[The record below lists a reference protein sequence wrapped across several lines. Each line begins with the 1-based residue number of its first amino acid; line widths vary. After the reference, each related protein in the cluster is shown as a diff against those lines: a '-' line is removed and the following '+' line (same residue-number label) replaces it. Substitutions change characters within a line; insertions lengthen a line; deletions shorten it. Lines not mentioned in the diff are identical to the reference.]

1 MISYGDMNIPSR
13 SDHLWRYTPWSR
25 VHPTKIDEIP
35 QADSVKFSQGKP
47 SVSQPSDEIARAFL
61 HEIVNGANSISL
73 SEGDEVNLD
82 VRCSGHLCAGEL
94 HVQVSG
100 NATLIL
106 RLSGEPGWAGLRI
119 IGEIA
124 DNSFLS
130 LALINDLESDAKVL
144 RVEDWVVGRDS
155 SFEFATLSSGGF
167 QVKTDIRVDLSAHG
181 SEVRG
186 GIAVHGHGMRHDDH
200 HIEIDHSIGNTNS
213 SLVMHAACG
222 DSSHSV
228 GTGILTIAEGAD
240 GSDAGQLF
248 RNLLLSEKARAEAI
262 PELEVLA
269 DDVKAAHGAASAP
282 VDFEQIHY
290 LCSRGLSPSE
300 AEGLIIEGFLM
311 DAFRQVKSKSILDT
325 LRTRLLVHLECLIKS

>member
-1 MISYGDMNIPSR
+1 MISYSDMKIPSR
-13 SDHLWRYTPWSR
+13 SNHLWRYTPWNR
-25 VHPTKIDEIP
+25 VHPSSVDEIP
-35 QADSVKFSQGKP
+35 KADSIRFSQGEATA
-47 SVSQPSDEIARAFL
+47 SHPSDEIARAFL
-61 HEIVNGANSISL
+61 HEVVSGANLVTL
-73 SEGDEVNLD
+73 SDGDEMNLD

-94 HVQVSG
+94 HVEVSG

-119 IGEIA
+119 KGKIA
-124 DNSFLS
+124 DNSCLS

-144 RVEDWVVGRDS
+144 RVEDWIVGRDS
-155 SFEFATLSSGGF
+155 TFEFATLSSGGF
-167 QVKTDIRVDLSAHG
+167 QIKTDLRVDLSARG

-200 HIEIDHSIGNTNS
+200 HIELTHSIGNTNS

-222 DSSHSV
+222 DSSHSI

-282 VDFEQIHY
+282 IDSEQIHY
-290 LCSRGLSPSE
+290 LSSRGLSPLE
-300 AEGLIIEGFLM
+300 AEGMIIEGFLM
-311 DAFRQVKSKSILDT
+311 DAFREVKNKSILNV
-325 LRTRLLVHLECLIKS
+325 LRTRLLVHLECLIKG

>member
-1 MISYGDMNIPSR
+1 MISYSDMKTPPR
-13 SDHLWRYTPWSR
+13 SNHLWRYTPWKR
-25 VHPTKIDEIP
+25 VHPSTVDEIP
-35 QADSVKFSQGKP
+35 QADSIQFSQGEA
-47 SVSQPSDEIARAFL
+47 SVSHPSDEIARAFL
-61 HEIVNGANSISL
+61 HEIVNGASMISL
-73 SEGDEVNLD
+73 SDGDEVDLD
-82 VRCSGHLCAGEL
+82 IRCSGHLCAGEL

-100 NATLIL
+100 HATLKL

-124 DNSFLS
+124 DNSSLS

-144 RVEDWVVGRDS
+144 RVEDWIVGRDS
-155 SFEFATLSSGGF
+155 TFEFATLSSGGF
-167 QVKTDIRVDLSAHG
+167 QIKTDIRVNLSAQG

-200 HIEIDHSIGNTNS
+200 HIEISHSVGNTNS

-222 DSSHSV
+222 DSSHSI
-228 GTGILTIAEGAD
+228 GTGNLTIAKGAD

-282 VDFEQIHY
+282 IDSEQIHY
-290 LCSRGLSPSE
+290 LCSRGLSPIE
-300 AEGLIIEGFLM
+300 AEGLIVEGFLM
-311 DAFRQVKSKSILDT
+311 DAFRQVKNKSILDV